1 MLFTMNIG
9 SSETTREAPYSVFLE
24 KTVTLVTC
32 FNFQEYVSTSL
43 PEHKKSLDS
52 SFFEWFIGF
61 SEGDGCFFSRIE
73 DNKVRLSFEIGQK
86 DPQLIHKIRS
96 TLGFGTV
103 SSFTLKSDIYWRYKV
118 EDKKGLQRIMNLF
131 NGNLVLPKKYVQFQ
145 QWVTI
150 GKELCPP
157 NFSFKLQRVIVSL
170 QTGWLAG
177 FLEAEG
183 CFYAAFRAK
192 YTKKDG
198 ADSTKRMGHVS
209 SRADNQKV
217 VLSSTLDSSHLT
229 KTFKQS
235 EWGFDQK
242 FTLTQKDV
250 YGELVVLQEIMLLF
264 QSTGKC
270 HLAKKPNCYRIEFCS
285 LKAHAILIEYLTQFP
300 LLGLKKIAFRRWWRV
315 YLQRQ
320 TPKNEEFTFK
330 TILKF
335 KKLCSAINQQ
345 SKKKSSSV

>member
-1 MLFTMNIG
+1 MNIG

-32 FNFQEYVSTSL
+32 FNFQEYVSNSL

-52 SFFEWFIGF
+52 SFIEWFIGF

-73 DNKVRLSFEIGQK
+73 DNRVRLSFEIGQK

-103 SSFTLKSDIYWRYKV
+103 SSFTLKSEIYWRYKV
-118 EDKKGLQRIMNLF
+118 EDKKGLQRLMHLF
-131 NGNLVLPKKYVQFQ
+131 NGNLVLPKKYLQFQ
-145 QWVTI
+145 HWVTI
-150 GKELCPP
+150 GKAICPP

-177 FLEAEG
+177 FIEAEG

-192 YTKKDG
+192 YMKKK
-198 ADSTKRMGHVS
+198 ADLFEM
-209 SRADNQKV
+209 
-217 VLSSTLDSSHLT
+217 SSTFDSSNLT
-229 KTFKQS
+229 KTLKQS

-250 YGELVVLQEIMLLF
+250 YGELLVLQEIIMLF
-264 QSTGKC
+264 QSTGKW

-285 LKAHAILIEYLTQFP
+285 SKAHAILIDYLAQFP

-320 TPKNEEFTFK
+320 KPKNEEFTVK
-330 TILKF
+330 TIIKY

-345 SKKKSSSV
+345 SKKQHSSV

>member
-1 MLFTMNIG
+1 MLLSMNIG

-32 FNFQEYVSTSL
+32 FNFQEYVSNSL

-73 DNKVRLSFEIGQK
+73 DNRVRLSFEIGQK

-103 SSFTLKSDIYWRYKV
+103 SSFTRKSEIYWRYKV
-118 EDKKGLQRIMNLF
+118 EDKKGLQRLMNLF
-131 NGNLVLPKKYVQFQ
+131 NGNLVLPKKYLQFQ
-145 QWVTI
+145 HWVTT
-150 GKELCPP
+150 GKAICPP

-177 FLEAEG
+177 FIEAEG

-192 YTKKDG
+192 NMKKEIIS
-198 ADSTKRMGHVS
+198 ADSAKHV
-209 SRADNQKV
+209 QEV
-217 VLSSTLDSSHLT
+217 VLSNSFDSNDSSNLT

-250 YGELVVLQEIMLLF
+250 YGELLILQEILILF

-270 HLAKKPNCYRIEFCS
+270 HLAKKPDCYRIEFCS
-285 LKAHAILIEYLTQFP
+285 LKAHSILIEYLAQFP

-320 TPKNEEFTFK
+320 KPKNEEFTFK
-330 TILKF
+330 TIIKL
-335 KKLCSAINQQ
+335 KKLCSAINAQ